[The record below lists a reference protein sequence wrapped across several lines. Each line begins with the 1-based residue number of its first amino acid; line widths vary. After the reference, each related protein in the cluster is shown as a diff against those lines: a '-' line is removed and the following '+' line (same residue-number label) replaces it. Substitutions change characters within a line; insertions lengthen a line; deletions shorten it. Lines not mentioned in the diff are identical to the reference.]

1 MGKNEPNKLYKEIT
15 KNKRKLLL
23 GSNTLVLIFKPVF
36 LEDFKRA
43 TNIEVLNET
52 KNISPWKLFEMLIDA
67 NKFIVKGLK
76 LHNSLKELQLCGWIS
91 PYTLFLCGLFEDIK
105 VVKNSWVKRMMRSPL
120 GFYIKELGFVQD
132 FYVESI
138 PQSLFLSLATALFE
152 TIVDLNQQNIYP
164 NKDTLHDYLKKKYS
178 DIVIPDSKSIHECLR
193 KLVCEKRLYHNG
205 RGYFVLKDDGFLNEF
220 TSSNSSV
227 KKVPINANSS
237 PQIEVDFSQ
246 KNGKTKPDIDAF
258 TKNVS
263 KHKDLQLDDKNIGIM
278 NFLSRIELLKSKTT
292 QAKTNYTDKNDFLH
306 SFKTNTSKNEVISGS
321 SYYEQSNHLN
331 YIENENFK
339 YKKKK
344 RSNSFHGTDSEK
356 SYEKSVSFAIVGC
369 KNEKTDANFER
380 HHSFGAGS
388 HCILKTSQD
397 LINEKTKE
405 TVEVKEKTQ
414 ETAVVKEQTKKAV
427 DVCKNYYDD
436 LGSALS
442 LTNQPIIDAVIAT
455 QVCPFKNELSLAD
468 EMKVA
473 EEDIIFSN
481 EKSHKFDCN
490 SKQLVL
496 IEKKNRA
503 LGANSFLPPEV
514 ASDASR
520 NLTKQSITSGNF
532 NLATFSDNLITN
544 RDIKQPILSSSNE
557 ERKQIQKERNSIL
570 FAEKKGTLR
579 VVGFV

>member
-1 MGKNEPNKLYKEIT
+1 MGKNESNKLYKEIT

-23 GSNTLVLIFKPVF
+23 GSNTLVIIFKPVF
-36 LEDFKRA
+36 SEDIKRA
-43 TNIEVLNET
+43 TNLEVLNET

-67 NKFIVKGLK
+67 NKLIVKGLK

-205 RGYFVLKDDGFLNEF
+205 RGYFVLKDDSFLNKF

-227 KKVPINANSS
+227 KRIPINANSP
-237 PQIEVDFSQ
+237 PQIELDFSQ

-278 NFLSRIELLKSKTT
+278 NFLTRIESFKSKTT
-292 QAKTNYTDKNDFLH
+292 QAKINYTDKNDNLH
-306 SFKTNTSKNEVISGS
+306 SFKTNTSKNEVFSGS
-321 SYYEQSNHLN
+321 GYYEQSNHLN

-356 SYEKSVSFAIVGC
+356 SFEKSVSFAIVGC
-369 KNEKTDANFER
+369 KNEKTDTTFKR

-388 HCILKTSQD
+388 HSILQTSQN
-397 LINEKTKE
+397 LVNEQTKD

-414 ETAVVKEQTKKAV
+414 ETVVVKDV

-442 LTNQPIIDAVIAT
+442 LSNQPVIDAVIIPH
-455 QVCPFKNELSLAD
+455 VCSFKNELSLAD
-468 EMKVA
+468 EMKIA
-473 EEDIIFSN
+473 EKDINFSN
-481 EKSHKFDCN
+481 EKSHKIDCN
-490 SKQLVL
+490 SKQLVV

-503 LGANSFLPPEV
+503 LSATSFLPPQV

-520 NLTKQSITSGNF
+520 DLTKQSTSSGNF
-532 NLATFSDNLITN
+532 NLATFSDNLVTN
-544 RDIKQPILSSSNE
+544 SDIKQLILSSSNE